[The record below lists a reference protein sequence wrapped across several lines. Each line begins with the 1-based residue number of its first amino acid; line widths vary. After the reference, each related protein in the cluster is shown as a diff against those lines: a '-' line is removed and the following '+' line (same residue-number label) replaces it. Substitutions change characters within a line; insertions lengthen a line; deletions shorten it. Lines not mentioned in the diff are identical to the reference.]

1 MRPPVSQ
8 AASLDTAPDG
18 ASNDSDLVWLELDEI
33 DELWRDVREV
43 RELPADVAKVI
54 RATAA
59 RLEDLDPY
67 SLIGVDADADWDV
80 VERAYRQRLAM
91 FHPNRWTG
99 YDLGDLRP
107 SMETVA
113 KRISFAFAFLAE
125 EAAREGLLAE
135 RPGAPGD
142 RPTRPG
148 DSGAV
153 DADLS
158 GERPTFPSCSLRV
171 TTTATKVVDAAPR
184 ARPPRPPPR
193 RSA

>member
-1 MRPPVSQ
+1 MRPPVSH
-8 AASLDTAPDG
+8 AASLEPAHDG
-18 ASNDSDLVWLELDEI
+18 TSNDSDLVWLELD
-33 DELWRDVREV
+33 DVESEWREV
-43 RELPADVAKVI
+43 RQLPADVAKMI

-59 RLEDLDPY
+59 RLEHLDPY
-67 SLIGVDADADWDV
+67 SLIGVEQDADWDV

-107 SMETVA
+107 SMESVTS
-113 KRISFAFAFLAE
+113 RIAFAFAFLAE
-125 EAAREGLLAE
+125 EAAHEGSLAA
-135 RPGAPGD
+135 RDGATGD
-142 RPTRPG
+142 RPTQPAEL
-148 DSGAV
+148 GAI

-158 GERPTFPSCSLRV
+158 GDRPTFPSS
-171 TTTATKVVDAAPR
+171 TMPISAKVIDVPPR